1 MELEMPWPT
10 VLLAE
15 SISYAQEESKSLNNA
30 FWQEFLYLNMHT
42 NIWQGIS
49 HNRNGSSCL

>member
-42 NIWQGIS
+42 NI
-49 HNRNGSSCL
+49 